1 MTSSQKVE
9 RFTKKLVATISAVTP
24 VFLIFC
30 IIVLGFFNSALEIIH
45 YKKIVGNLSWIG
57 GFVFGGLRFAAG
69 LGGVKMMLGNSYIRG
84 SIFILVSIFSTI
96 WIAKHTESIAESI
109 ALVDQFDNAVVFVQT
124 TIWTGLVGEL
134 LLAVYMFNKPIK
146 K

>member
-45 YKKIVGNLSWIG
+45 YKKIVGNLSWSG

-69 LGGVKMMLGNSYIRG
+69 LGGVKMIMGNSYIRG

-96 WIAKHTESIAESI
+96 WIAKHTDSIAESI
-109 ALVDQFDNAVVFVQT
+109 ALVDQFENAVVFVQT

>member
-1 MTSSQKVE
+1 M
-9 RFTKKLVATISAVTP
+9 I
-24 VFLIFC
+24 
-30 IIVLGFFNSALEIIH
+30 
-45 YKKIVGNLSWIG
+45 
-57 GFVFGGLRFAAG
+57 
-69 LGGVKMMLGNSYIRG
+69 MGNSYIRG

-96 WIAKHTESIAESI
+96 WIAKHTDSIAESI

>member
-9 RFTKKLVATISAVTP
+9 RFTKRLVATISAVTP

-69 LGGVKMMLGNSYIRG
+69 LGGVKMIMNNSYVRG

-109 ALVDQFDNAVVFVQT
+109 ALVDQFENAVVFVQT